1 MRSDEE
7 ITRLALEM
15 EKLKGKAEWEYAESV
30 LQLAIK
36 ANQKSIS
43 KAKEGDSMSCEALME
58 LMAEEVK
65 DPWGTGFRRGM
76 QRGLQQG
83 MQQGIVTL
91 AKVLM
96 ERGYDHDEIVSLLM
110 QTYNLDQKTAEKY
123 LA

>member
-36 ANQKSIS
+36 ANQKN
-43 KAKEGDSMSCEALME
+43 
-58 LMAEEVK
+58 
-65 DPWGTGFRRGM
+65 
-76 QRGLQQG
+76 
-83 MQQGIVTL
+83 
-91 AKVLM
+91 
-96 ERGYDHDEIVSLLM
+96 
-110 QTYNLDQKTAEKY
+110 NLDQKTAEKY